1 MLKKRIAVGQ
11 IWQEQ
16 NTFSPILTEMSD
28 FEQNGLYFGSEILEK
43 FASVNELGGFIRAA
57 EGYENIEI
65 IPTIRAWAWPLGKI
79 RKKVYE
85 ELKNNLISVL
95 KASLPLDGVL
105 LSLHGA
111 MVAEDVFDIEG
122 DILET
127 IHKDISP
134 DIPIAVSLDLHANIT
149 EKIVKHSVFIEGYHT
164 CPHTDLFR
172 TGKKTA
178 EVFFSIINGNLNPEV
193 YSIKLPM
200 ITPADLH
207 NSSYGPFKRLFQF
220 IKNIER
226 KNDVC
231 GLSLFSVQPWLD
243 VPELGWNVIVYVDS
257 DQNRAKN
264 YAEKIS
270 KLAWKLKKKFYVKKT
285 SVESAIE
292 ETKKIRNG
300 LVVISDS
307 DSTTSG
313 ATGDNT
319 CVLKELVK
327 QKIDFPALLSIVDP
341 QVVKKALSVG
351 VGNKIIC
358 EIGGK
363 QDNVY
368 CEPVCIQAVVK
379 KFTDGQF
386 VIKGGH
392 IGTISVDMGDTVVLR
407 TGSIDILVSEKIGPV
422 FEQTVYKHAGL
433 DPQNYRVVLVK
444 SPVGFRAAYEPI
456 AAKIILVDC
465 PGFSASDLSIY
476 EYENIPHP
484 IYPFDSIKKQKEIV

>member
-1 MLKKRIAVGQ
+1 MLKKRIAIGQ

-16 NTFSPILTEMSD
+16 NTFSPILTEMSN
-28 FEQNGLYFGSEILEK
+28 FEQNGLYFGSEIIEK
-43 FASVNELGGFIRAA
+43 FSAVNELGGFIHAS
-57 EGYENIEI
+57 EEYEDIEI
-65 IPTIRAWAWPLGKI
+65 IPTIRAWAWPSGKV
-79 RKKVYE
+79 KKQVYKV
-85 ELKNNLISVL
+85 LKNNLINAI

-105 LSLHGA
+105 LSLHGS
-111 MVAEDVFDIEG
+111 MVAENVYDVEG

-164 CPHTDLFR
+164 CPHIDLFR

-178 EVFFSIINGNLNPEV
+178 EVFFSIINGNLNPEICC
-193 YSIKLPM
+193 IKIPM

-207 NSSYGPFKRLFQF
+207 DSTYGPFKELFQS
-220 IKNIER
+220 IDTIE
-226 KNDVC
+226 KEKGVC
-231 GLSLFSVQPWLD
+231 GVSLFSVQPWLD

-257 DQNRAKN
+257 DPDKAKS

-270 KLAWKLKKKFYVKKT
+270 KLAWKLRTKFFIKKT
-285 SVESAIE
+285 SIELAIE
-292 ETKKIRNG
+292 EVKKVKHG
-300 LVVISDS
+300 LIVISDS

-319 CVLKELVK
+319 CVLKELIK

-341 QVVKKALSVG
+341 QVVKEALFAG
-351 VGNKIIC
+351 IGNKIIC

-368 CEPVCIQAVVK
+368 SEPVRIEAVIK
-379 KFTDGQF
+379 KFTDGHF

-392 IGTISVDMGDTVVLR
+392 IGTISVDMGNTVVLK
-407 TGSIDILVSEKIGPV
+407 TGTIDILVSEKIGPV
-422 FEQTVYKHAGL
+422 YEQTVYKHAGL
-433 DPQNYRVVLVK
+433 DPQDYRVVVVK

-476 EYENIPHP
+476 KYENILHP
-484 IYPFDSIKKQKEIV
+484 TYPFDKEISW